1 MSCHNGEKYLMEA
14 ILSVINQSYKNW
26 ELIFWD
32 NFSSDN
38 SAKIIKNFKDKRIK
52 YFRSKKKTNLAI
64 ARNNAI
70 LKSNGEFICFL
81 DTDDYWLKNKLKI
94 QIKIIKSNNL
104 ISVVFCKYFILN
116 DKLNKLSKHSFMDVT
131 NYNKLAGL
139 IFPQL
144 LNKYIDGKPLLGPL
158 TIMIKKK
165 ILDKIAFDIKL
176 HVFADFDLFLNLSL
190 TKNFQGIN
198 DYLAVYRL
206 HDSNESF
213 QSLKKYNIEYV
224 YWYNKIKNNSIYNNF
239 TNFQKI
245 KDQINYQKF
254 LIYEENKNYFKYIK
268 IFWKTKNIKNVIK
281 ILLNFFLPRFLLKS
295 FRMT

>member
-295 FRMT
+295 FRIT

>member
-1 MSCHNGEKYLMEA
+1 MSCHNGEKYLTEA
-14 ILSVINQSYKNW
+14 ILSVLNQSYKNW

-295 FRMT
+295 FRIT

>member
-1 MSCHNGEKYLMEA
+1 MSCHNGEKYLTEA
-14 ILSVINQSYKNW
+14 ILSVLNQSYKNW

-94 QIKIIKSNNL
+94 QIKTIKSNNL

-268 IFWKTKNIKNVIK
+268 IFWKAKNIKNVIK

-295 FRMT
+295 FRIT